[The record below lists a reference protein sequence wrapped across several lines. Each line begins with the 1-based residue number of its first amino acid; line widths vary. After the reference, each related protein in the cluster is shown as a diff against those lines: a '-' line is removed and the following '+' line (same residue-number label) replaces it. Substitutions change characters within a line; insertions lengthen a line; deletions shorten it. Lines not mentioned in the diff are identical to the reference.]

1 MRFIQD
7 SEYRPLGSTAARKA
21 DVRLIAAT
29 NADLSRLVQ
38 HGEFRPDLYYR
49 LNVISFCLPPLRER
63 RDDVCILARH
73 FLDKYAT
80 RFNKRVGGLSP
91 EAMQKLRIHD
101 WPGNVRELENVIE
114 RTVVLAGGDPIQARD
129 IMLPDD
135 KDSRASDSFQRAKR
149 RVIDQFEKNYIEA
162 MLLSTNG
169 NISEAAVVAQKN
181 RRAFWQLIQK
191 HRIDANTFRNHRQAT
206 GTNPGP
212 R

>member
-7 SEYRPLGSTAARKA
+7 SEYRPLKSTAARKA

-38 HGEFRPDLYYR
+38 HGKFRQDLYYR
-49 LNVISFCLPPLRER
+49 LNVISFYLPPLRER

-80 RFNKRVGGLSP
+80 QFNKRVAGLTP

-114 RTVVLAGGDPIQARD
+114 RTVVLAGGDLIQAWD
-129 IMLPDD
+129 IVLPDD
-135 KDSRASDSFQRAKR
+135 KDSTANDSFQCAKR
-149 RVIDQFEKNYIEA
+149 RVIDQFERNYIEA
-162 MLLSTNG
+162 VLLSTNG

-191 HRIDANTFRNHRQAT
+191 HRIDANTFRNHRQPT
-206 GTNPGP
+206 GPNPGP